1 MAVAKT
7 EQRSS
12 WFDQLTSRYRLHQ
25 LDIYRLTDN
34 ETMPETTQEESRP
47 PKFGVSI
54 PTPSQSPL
62 QKVQDRQT
70 GHTESGVLGSVM
82 QVLERVDDDLE
93 RLFPG
98 VQSRVDP
105 EKGGHLTSGDVD
117 GGPGHETGY
126 RWLGDEFYD
135 PSQPQ
140 QADSEDDEPGDECQC
155 GSDHLRLPSFAG
167 MVLLHIRDDVGGLQ
181 RHDSDGPD
189 GDVFGRGKEGVGED
203 TDEGRVETIFD
214 RKTGEFGV

>member
-1 MAVAKT
+1 
-7 EQRSS
+7 
-12 WFDQLTSRYRLHQ
+12 
-25 LDIYRLTDN
+25 
-34 ETMPETTQEESRP
+34 
-47 PKFGVSI
+47 
-54 PTPSQSPL
+54 
-62 QKVQDRQT
+62 
-70 GHTESGVLGSVM
+70 M

-126 RWLGDEFYD
+126 RWLGDEFD
-135 PSQPQ
+135 NPSQSQ
-140 QADSEDDEPGDECQC
+140 QADSENDETRDERQG
-155 GSDHLRLPSFAG
+155 GSDHLRLPSFAS

-181 RHDSDGPD
+181 RHDSDGSD

-214 RKTGEFGV
+214 GKTGEFGV